1 MKKYTILLI
10 IILIGYSSEAK
21 NENSND
27 NSKNMEMIDASQK
40 SENIDFSNIQ
50 DFWVEFQKAM
60 KNKDIDRICQLT
72 NFPYEIYIW
81 DILPK

>member
-1 MKKYTILLI
+1 
-10 IILIGYSSEAK
+10 
-21 NENSND
+21 
-27 NSKNMEMIDASQK
+27 MIDARQK
-40 SENIDFSNIQ
+40 SENIAYSNIQ

-60 KNKDIDRICQLT
+60 QNKDIDRICQLT